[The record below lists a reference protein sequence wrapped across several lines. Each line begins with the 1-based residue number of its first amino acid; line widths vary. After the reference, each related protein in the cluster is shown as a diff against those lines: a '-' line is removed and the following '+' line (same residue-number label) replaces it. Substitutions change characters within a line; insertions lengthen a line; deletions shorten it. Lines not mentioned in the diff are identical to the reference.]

1 MTDTDTTASADSL
14 IHLLQQQQDLVGQ
27 LGRLASRQG
36 ALIGTGRADA
46 LLGLLSQRQEIM
58 DQFVRSQER
67 FAQFTESVCSGDV
80 GYEQRERISMLVDSI
95 SCRLSQIMR
104 CDEKDR
110 DALRVNRDQ
119 TRQELAGLGTAKRAH
134 RAYVKPRAPSP
145 RFADQEG

>member
-1 MTDTDTTASADSL
+1 MIDTDTTASADSL
-14 IHLLQQQQDLVGQ
+14 IHLLQEQQELVSQ

-36 ALIGTGRADA
+36 ALIGTGWADA

-58 DQFVRSQER
+58 DQFIRSQDK
-67 FAQFTESVCSGDV
+67 FARFTEGVFGGDIAH
-80 GYEQRERISMLVDSI
+80 EKRERISMLVDSI
-95 SCRLSQIMR
+95 SRRLSQIMR

-134 RAYVKPRAPSP
+134 RAYVKPKAPSP